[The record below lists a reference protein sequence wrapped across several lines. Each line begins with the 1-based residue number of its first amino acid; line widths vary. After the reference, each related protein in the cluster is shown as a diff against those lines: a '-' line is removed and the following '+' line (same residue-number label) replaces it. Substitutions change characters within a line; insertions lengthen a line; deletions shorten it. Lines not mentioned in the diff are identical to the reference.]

1 MVADIAATLLE
12 ANNLVLL
19 AILFALFIVG
29 YKLMQAVMDLF
40 LIAIFSGL
48 FFFAMGYVGIGPEF
62 TVTRFILFMA
72 IGVGSYMAYTTLTT
86 AKKAVEILWN
96 ILTFLAGII
105 TDIAGT
111 VRDMIGSLIEKARGD
126 DTTSVSTTG
135 GSSDSGSGS
144 SGSKEKMAIL
154 QEVDD
159 DE

>member
-48 FFFAMGYVGIGPEF
+48 FFFGLGYVGIGPEF

-72 IGVGSYMAYTTLTT
+72 LGVGSYMAYTTLST
-86 AKKAVEILWN
+86 AKQAVEILWK
-96 ILTFLAGII
+96 ILTFLAGLLK
-105 TDIAGT
+105 DIAGT
-111 VRDMIGSLIEKARGD
+111 VRDMVGSVIGMAGGDSTTPATSGSTSSGD
-126 DTTSVSTTG
+126 D
-135 GSSDSGSGS
+135 GS

>member
-19 AILFALFIVG
+19 VILFALFIVG
-29 YKLMQAVMDLF
+29 YKLMRAVMDLF

-48 FFFAMGYVGIGPEF
+48 FLFAMAYVGIGPEF

-72 IGVGSYMAYTTLTT
+72 IGVGSYMAYTTLST
-86 AKKAVEILWN
+86 AKKGVEILWK
-96 ILTFLAGII
+96 ILTFLAGLLK
-105 TDIAGT
+105 DIAGT
-111 VRDMIGSLIEKARGD
+111 VRDMVGSLIDRAGGD
-126 DTTSVSTTG
+126 GASTPSTSG
-135 GSSDSGSGS
+135 GGGTDDGS

>member
-12 ANNLVLL
+12 ANNIVLL
-19 AILFALFIVG
+19 LILFALFIVG
-29 YKLMQAVMDLF
+29 YKLMRAVMDLV

-72 IGVGSYMAYTTLTT
+72 LGVGAYMAYTTLST
-86 AKKAVEILWN
+86 AKQAVEILWT
-96 ILTFLAGII
+96 ILTFLAGLL
-105 TDIAGT
+105 TDIVGA
-111 VRDMIGSLIEKARGD
+111 VHDMVGSLIDSGD
-126 DTTSVSTTG
+126 GETPVSTG
-135 GSSDSGSGS
+135 GSPDDSGSSS

-159 DE
+159 SE